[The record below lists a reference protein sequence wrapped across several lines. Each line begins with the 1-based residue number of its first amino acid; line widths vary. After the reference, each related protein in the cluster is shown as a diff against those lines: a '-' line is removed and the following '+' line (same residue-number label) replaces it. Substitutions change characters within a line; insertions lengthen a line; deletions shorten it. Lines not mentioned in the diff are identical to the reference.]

1 DAGSIDLAAA
11 IDPNTANPV
20 VSASANGSSGAMVGL
35 TATEAQAV
43 NTSSANTLAE
53 GSTLAAAHLVKV
65 EANSATAQNAYA
77 DGNAG
82 GLLAAGSNTAQAN
95 SAVTTTARLS
105 DMVSVAG
112 GDVTLSATGTDNNVA
127 TAVSGS
133 GGLVAGSAADASTS
147 STSVTRAAAD
157 TSGSGAKYLIS
168 TTAATAPDTGTI
180 NIDATHTD
188 TFGGSVD
195 STQASLVGASGATA
209 EHTVDAT
216 VDAHLGNYAKVR
228 ATNLALAANNYIYN
242 YYLGETAGTA
252 STFDPDNGGWN
263 VDSGSGGLVNLPAG
277 SAEVDL
283 TQNTT
288 ATIGSNADVH
298 LMAPTSGLSSLTLAA
313 FNDTVSHEKV
323 KLDSGGAIALADTSA
338 KVNST
343 ANATVSVG
351 STGTV
356 LVDLG
361 DISLAAWGDADL
373 GARAAATTYGLAGA
387 PSGRAYAVYDSNNNA
402 TLGTDVR
409 LEATDGIDPTDGSLP
424 TGGTISISA
433 GTALTGAPQTDT
445 LATTVDLYNKT
456 AIPISTTPD
465 AQSTVHSNDAVTI
478 GSDNTSGSTDVY
490 PGGNG
495 FYGVN
500 AAGDITLRASRGN
513 VDATA
518 VGTGKDIYREAL
530 AKAASAISNAF
541 GGGDVTFDYHG
552 GTVTKDGQGV
562 VTVAGLVDTGLQRQK
577 TITFSYAPNC
587 DTTMG
592 ACVVTAHNDNDQYQP
607 SGPEPVGT
615 DILDWLDEL
624 NKLLG
629 QYGSDPVAAGA
640 YRNEINFLQKKLVAL
655 GLGTFDSNG
664 VFQTNAYSGPS
675 DRDKDLALAAQNQT
689 DISTTGAAFGAA
701 VGSLVDG
708 STVTAASTMS
718 KTYDPSTGIAP
729 NVTTVLNTLAT
740 LSKYGSLT
748 DATNGDATFKA
759 TLASIP
765 GTESAGKTAAGLVDS
780 LTASNATHQATI
792 ASLTSG
798 IQALE
803 ATLAQAQ
810 IDKNTTLATTTQNS
824 IASKRTQIGTELDA
838 ISSNNAQIATQSA
851 LAKSK
856 AQQLQ
861 TDLGTLIS

>member
-1 DAGSIDLAAA
+1 
-11 IDPNTANPV
+11 
-20 VSASANGSSGAMVGL
+20 
-35 TATEAQAV
+35 
-43 NTSSANTLAE
+43 
-53 GSTLAAAHLVKV
+53 
-65 EANSATAQNAYA
+65 
-77 DGNAG
+77 
-82 GLLAAGSNTAQAN
+82 
-95 SAVTTTARLS
+95 
-105 DMVSVAG
+105 
-112 GDVTLSATGTDNNVA
+112 
-127 TAVSGS
+127 
-133 GGLVAGSAADASTS
+133 
-147 STSVTRAAAD
+147 
-157 TSGSGAKYLIS
+157 
-168 TTAATAPDTGTI
+168 
-180 NIDATHTD
+180 
-188 TFGGSVD
+188 
-195 STQASLVGASGATA
+195 
-209 EHTVDAT
+209 
-216 VDAHLGNYAKVR
+216 
-228 ATNLALAANNYIYN
+228 
-242 YYLGETAGTA
+242 
-252 STFDPDNGGWN
+252 
-263 VDSGSGGLVNLPAG
+263 
-277 SAEVDL
+277 
-283 TQNTT
+283 
-288 ATIGSNADVH
+288 
-298 LMAPTSGLSSLTLAA
+298 
-313 FNDTVSHEKV
+313 
-323 KLDSGGAIALADTSA
+323 
-338 KVNST
+338 
-343 ANATVSVG
+343 
-351 STGTV
+351 
-356 LVDLG
+356 
-361 DISLAAWGDADL
+361 
-373 GARAAATTYGLAGA
+373 
-387 PSGRAYAVYDSNNNA
+387 
-402 TLGTDVR
+402 
-409 LEATDGIDPTDGSLP
+409 
-424 TGGTISISA
+424 
-433 GTALTGAPQTDT
+433 GTALNGAPQTDT

-587 DTTMG
+587 DTTSG
-592 ACVVTAHNDNDQYQP
+592 ACVVTGPNDNVQYQP

-615 DILDWLDEL
+615 DILDRLDEL

-861 TDLGTLIS
+861 TDLGTLISAAEDTGKSGDVSAVAGLNNSTGALTNIGRAINGVDTTINSQVIHSPGLTDLNASLQTYVTATAGSIATLTASSTTTGSIDSYLAQLGTLGSDFATNTLAAATASSSTGSPQAYTIIVADTAARLGNISVVADQLTGASTGALKAPGDAAITITNNTADTLQLNNLLIPTYDAGNIRLNGALVGDNAAINKINASGSGAAFGTVETAADSSR